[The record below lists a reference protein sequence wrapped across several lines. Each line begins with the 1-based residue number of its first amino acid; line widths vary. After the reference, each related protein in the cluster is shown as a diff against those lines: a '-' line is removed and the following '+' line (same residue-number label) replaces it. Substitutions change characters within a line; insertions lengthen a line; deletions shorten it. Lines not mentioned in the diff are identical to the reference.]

1 MLLFVPYRLLTGHN
15 LPTSAAEY
23 ILVLLFI
30 IFFSLLV
37 LRVIHRVMPKT
48 SVAAASLVVV
58 SSLVS
63 AQMGYLLYRTNFY
76 QIPFAASLT
85 LTSLGLWL
93 WLGADTSRR
102 PLRPSD
108 RWQAGDAK
116 PLSLPRLALGALC
129 IAANFGCRPTFT
141 LTALLAFPLFWPQ
154 IRALGTGLRTRR
166 IKPLQALRAPLAVI
180 IPAILVVTPLMTWNM
195 VRFDSPF
202 NFGNAYQFSISD
214 MTRHTTPSADMPAN
228 IWYYLFLPLRFMD
241 RFPWLAGSPAPMPQ
255 WGYYEVMVGAIFT
268 ATPLTLMALA
278 LPLLRR
284 LETHGMRPWLMS
296 CLAVAAV
303 LVVFDSHVGGLGCGI
318 PPISAG

>member
-1 MLLFVPYRLLTGHN
+1 MP
-15 LPTSAAEY
+15 
-23 ILVLLFI
+23 
-30 IFFSLLV
+30 SLS
-37 LRVIHRVMPKT
+37 P
-48 SVAAASLVVV
+48 
-58 SSLVS
+58 
-63 AQMGYLLYRTNFY
+63 
-76 QIPFAASLT
+76 
-85 LTSLGLWL
+85 
-93 WLGADTSRR
+93 
-102 PLRPSD
+102 
-108 RWQAGDAK
+108 
-116 PLSLPRLALGALC
+116 LPRLALGALC

-180 IPAILVVTPLMTWNM
+180 IPAILVVTPLMAWNM

-228 IWYYLFLPLRFMD
+228 IWYYLFLPLRFME

-284 LETHGMRPWLMS
+284 LETRGMRPWLMS

-303 LVVFDSHVGGLGCGI
+303 LVVFDSHVGGLGWRYSADFGWLISLASIPGLLWLVNGREPSRSLAGANDAVSGDGI
-318 PPISAG
+318 ARVTPWRWLMRWVVVLAVLWALGIAILSCFVQSRSDSMIDNNPTLWHQVQSWFTLL